1 MKAIITKYK
10 GPTGR
15 RGSRIIASDSDGNK
29 VIFDHSQAHSHDQAH
44 ANAARA
50 LCKKMG
56 WTDGLLIQGSN
67 GPTSEVFVFLDGDSP
82 NNKWPI

>member
-50 LCKKMG
+50 LCDKMG
-56 WTDGLLIQGSN
+56 WKGVLRSGSLEP
-67 GPTSEVFVFLDGDSP
+67 GVEVFVFESDQYV
-82 NNKWPI
+82 WPI